1 MTLQKN
7 IIDALFLFHSLLV
20 YCRNHGV
27 VSKVKQKTALKGC
40 CWFLPNH
47 LKDFDPEASSSVK
60 NFSSSDLPYRSEFG
74 QEVQWKWYLVDQKRY
89 QHDINHFNVRPY
101 CRISYPPNVLKHYTG
116 FNYPMTSSASS
127 ATVERANYQRVKSVC
142 IRSFSC
148 PYFPTFGLESPYSV
162 RMRENT
168 DQKFFEYGHLP
179 TFRYIKE

>member
-20 YCRNHGV
+20 YCRSHGV

-101 CRISYPPNVLKHYTG
+101 WRISYPPNVLKHYTG
-116 FNYPMTSSASS
+116 FNYPTDVIS
-127 ATVERANYQRVKSVC
+127 VECNGRKS
-142 IRSFSC
+142 
-148 PYFPTFGLESPYSV
+148 
-162 RMRENT
+162 
-168 DQKFFEYGHLP
+168 
-179 TFRYIKE
+179 